1 MREERN
7 LMRKRI
13 LLLVAALMMALT
25 MSFGSMAAF
34 AKVTYTNSNPPGG
47 GGGQTCTA
55 TTGNGV
61 GGGTDKGS
69 TQGSCNNDKNSFP
82 K

>member
-1 MREERN
+1 
-7 LMRKRI
+7 MRKRI
-13 LLLVAALMMALT
+13 SVLMLGLMLAVTMA
-25 MSFGSMAAF
+25 FYGVAF
-34 AKVTYTNSNPPGG
+34 AKVSYTNSNPPGG

-69 TQGSCNNDKNSFP
+69 TQGSCSNDKNSFP